1 MRRWGSTVVDR
12 ISHLP
17 SLAALAVAGVF
28 AGIGIWVDGEQPG
41 WLFGVFLVVG
51 AVVAAAVVRPVG
63 LWTVVPSPPVL
74 CAALVVGGAA
84 LDGKSLRE
92 LVISSAPLV
101 VRAFPSMA
109 VAVGAGVVVAVV
121 RVGGTWW
128 QSRSS
133 STRRADAGD

>member
-1 MRRWGSTVVDR
+1 MVDR

-28 AGIGIWVDGEQPG
+28 AGIGLWVDGEHPG
-41 WLFGVFLVVG
+41 WPFGVLLVFG
-51 AVVAAAVVRPVG
+51 AVLAAATVRPVG

-84 LDGKSLRE
+84 LGGKSLRE
-92 LVISSAPLV
+92 LVIASAPLV
-101 VRAFPSMA
+101 VRAFPAMVVA
-109 VAVGAGVVVAVV
+109 VAAGVVVAVV
-121 RVGGTWW
+121 RVGGQWW